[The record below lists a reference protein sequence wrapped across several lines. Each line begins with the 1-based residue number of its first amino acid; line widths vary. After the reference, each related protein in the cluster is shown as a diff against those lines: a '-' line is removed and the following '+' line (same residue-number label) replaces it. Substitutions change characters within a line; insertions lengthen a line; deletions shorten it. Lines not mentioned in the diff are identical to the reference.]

1 MKKNLKE
8 TNCEI
13 IAHDIFHYILLYLIV
28 KTVEL
33 TLGFVKFWN
42 TVKPRFTVPRPDLPG
57 PSIYWAPILSPENKL
72 YV

>member
-1 MKKNLKE
+1 MKQNLKE

-42 TVKPRFTVPRPDLPG
+42 MYIP
-57 PSIYWAPILSPENKL
+57 L
-72 YV
+72 YNDIQ